1 MNQPVGE
8 VTPLSI
14 VYRNIDELTPL
25 PNNARKHS
33 KKQIKQIANSIEAF
47 GFNVPFLIDG
57 NLRLIAGHGRLA
69 ASQVLG
75 IRQVPTIRLEH
86 LDESQM
92 RAFMIAENRIAENA
106 TWNRTILAEH
116 MKVLSEVN
124 LDFNLETTGFEMK
137 EIDLMVAGLTP
148 LAVDRDH
155 SDEVLANPAIRN
167 PVSRSGDLWRLGDHC
182 LVCGDPSEAR
192 NYSSL
197 LTNAMRA
204 GTLITTIPTPE
215 STTPLSETVGDRFL
229 ESLCNTFRNFVEFS
243 EPSALQFISAD
254 WHCTKL
260 VLMAAESA
268 GLVLS
273 DICAEVQES
282 ARLGCL
288 LQSQQKITF
297 VFEVGGDKSH
307 RLGSR
312 LETWRHRD
320 MRLRTKKANPKP
332 TSINTS
338 LAVITELILD
348 STATGEIL
356 LAPFLGAGNTLIA
369 AERTGRVCYAIELDP
384 LRVDETVR
392 RWQGITG
399 NEATHDQ
406 QGSSFGAMAKVRH
419 DQ

>member
-1 MNQPVGE
+1 
-8 VTPLSI
+8 
-14 VYRNIDELTPL
+14 
-25 PNNARKHS
+25 
-33 KKQIKQIANSIEAF
+33 
-47 GFNVPFLIDG
+47 
-57 NLRLIAGHGRLA
+57 
-69 ASQVLG
+69 
-75 IRQVPTIRLEH
+75 
-86 LDESQM
+86 M